1 MNGILGKKIGMTSVY
16 DDKGNSIP
24 CTVISAGPCVVTQV
38 KTVERDG
45 YHAVQLGIDV
55 LAEKRAEKLLTK
67 PRLGHLAKAG
77 AYARTLQEFRT
88 TEPGTETVGQ
98 FLGAKDVFVVGDT
111 VRVIA
116 TSKGRGF
123 QGVVKR
129 HHFGGVVSQT
139 HGQSDR
145 ERAPGSIGGSSY
157 PSRVFKGTRMAGRM
171 GHAQITTRNLK
182 IIRIVEDQNLLVV
195 SGSIAGAQNGLVR
208 VEKL

>member
-16 DDKGNSIP
+16 DEKGNAIP

-38 KTVERDG
+38 KTADHDG
-45 YHAVQLGIDV
+45 YHAVQVGFDILD
-55 LAEKRAEKLLTK
+55 EKRADRVLTK
-67 PRLGHLAKAG
+67 PQRGHLAKAG
-77 AYARTLQEFRT
+77 VAPRVLREFRMDAA
-88 TEPGTETVGQ
+88 PSLTVGQ
-98 FLGAKDVFVVGDT
+98 MLGAKDVFAVGDT
-111 VRVIA
+111 VKVIA

-129 HHFGGVVSQT
+129 HHFGGVGSQT

-171 GHAQITTRNLK
+171 GHVRTTTRNLK
-182 IIRIVEDQNLLVV
+182 IVRIVEDQNLLVV

-208 VEKL
+208 IEKI